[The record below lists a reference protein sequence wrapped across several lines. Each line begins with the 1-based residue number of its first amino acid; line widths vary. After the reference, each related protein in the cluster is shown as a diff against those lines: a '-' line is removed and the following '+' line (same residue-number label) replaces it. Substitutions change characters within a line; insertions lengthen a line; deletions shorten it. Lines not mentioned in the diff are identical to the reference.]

1 MGINY
6 VMQKHV
12 EETKQPMLAYVSKAP
27 HKTWWLMLAFHETDK
42 PDRLLA
48 DLAKAGWAQRW
59 GKPGIPQLPALN
71 GVLQVEFNSP
81 GTGIFGEWL
90 PKERESALSKCRKVL
105 DHHGHSAV
113 PYHKLEL
120 SDCL

>member
-1 MGINY
+1 MGIDY

-48 DLAKAGWAQRW
+48 DLTKAGWTESNYA
-59 GKPGIPQLPALN
+59 GASACN
-71 GVLQVEFNSP
+71 GVLMTNINCP
-81 GTGIFGEWL
+81 GTDLFQGWL

-105 DHHGHSAV
+105 DRHGHSAV